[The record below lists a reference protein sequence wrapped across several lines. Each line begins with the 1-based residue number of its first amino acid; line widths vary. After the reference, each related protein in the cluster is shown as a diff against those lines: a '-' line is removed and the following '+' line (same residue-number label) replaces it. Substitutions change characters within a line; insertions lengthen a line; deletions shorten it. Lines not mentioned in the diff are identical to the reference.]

1 MITSHRCQRR
11 SVWFVALSALGGTA
25 LLAACSS
32 AGPGSTAAGAAS
44 PSASASVSGLASAP
58 ATISCPSITAL
69 RASLTNLEHLQVNQ
83 QTAGQVGADIGN
95 LDKQLAA
102 VKGQAQ
108 GAYSRQSAQ
117 LTAAVLSVTRDARAL
132 VAHPSVTNLE
142 AVESA
147 VSALRAS
154 SQSLIADLRA
164 ACPGS

>member
-44 PSASASVSGLASAP
+44 PSASASGLASAS